1 MTCHVI
7 ICGFDAGAADAASLN
22 NIRLNAVRHDH
33 DKIEMKYY
41 FYFFYILPSDRVA
54 TVAVG

>member
-22 NIRLNAVRHDH
+22 IRLNAVRHD
-33 DKIEMKYY
+33 KIKMKYY
-41 FYFFYILPSDRVA
+41 FYFYYYRRIV
-54 TVAVG
+54 